1 MTPQQIALVQQSFSK
16 VAPISEAAAVL
27 FYDRLFDVAP
37 SVRAMFPEDMTE
49 QRKKL
54 MGMLAAVVSGL
65 SNLETILPAASALA
79 KRHVAYG
86 AKAEH
91 YPVVGATLLWTL
103 EKGLGEAWTPE
114 LATAWTDAYGVLS
127 GYMISKPTARRRRP
141 PNRRCLVSEP
151 LVIVGNGMAAARLV
165 DELAKTALGRYAVAV
180 IGEEPRLA
188 YNRVLLSSVLAGET
202 GSHEIELRPADWWR
216 HRGVTVRYGY
226 RVTEIDTGRR
236 ELKIAGEESMEYSKL
251 VLATGSTPLRLNV
264 PGADLAGVHTF
275 RDTRDVDLLLTLAA
289 AKKRVVVVGGG
300 LLGLEAAY
308 GLAKAGAPVTLLHLM
323 DRLMERQLDGPAAD
337 LLKTLVERK
346 GIRILLNAST
356 ARIHGERHVEAVELA
371 DGSRIEADAV
381 IFAAGI
387 RPNIALAKEAGIA
400 VNRGIVVN
408 DEMQTAS
415 PDIYALGECAE
426 HRGTCY
432 GLVEP
437 AYEQARVLA
446 RHLGGRPAAYQ
457 GSVVSTNLKVSG
469 VSVFSAGDFM
479 GGEGS
484 ESLVLT
490 DRRRGTYK
498 KLVIAD
504 GCLTGAVLIGDTADA
519 LWYLELIRTR
529 EKIAGIR
536 ADMMF
541 GRALALPSKAA

>member
-1 MTPQQIALVQQSFSK
+1 M
-16 VAPISEAAAVL
+16 
-27 FYDRLFDVAP
+27 
-37 SVRAMFPEDMTE
+37 
-49 QRKKL
+49 
-54 MGMLAAVVSGL
+54 
-65 SNLETILPAASALA
+65 
-79 KRHVAYG
+79 
-86 AKAEH
+86 
-91 YPVVGATLLWTL
+91 
-103 EKGLGEAWTPE
+103 
-114 LATAWTDAYGVLS
+114 
-127 GYMISKPTARRRRP
+127 
-141 PNRRCLVSEP
+141 SEP

-236 ELKIAGEESMEYSKL
+236 ELKIEGEESMEYSKL

-275 RDTRDVDLLLTLAA
+275 RDSRDVDLLLTLAA
-289 AKKRVVVVGGG
+289 ARKRVVVVGGG

-323 DRLMERQLDGPAAD
+323 DRLMERQLDLPAAD

-356 ARIHGERHVEAVELA
+356 ARIHGEGHVEAVELA

-408 DEMQTAS
+408 DVMQTAS
-415 PDIYALGECAE
+415 SDIYALGECAE
-426 HRGTCY
+426 HRGSCY

-446 RHLGGRPAAYQ
+446 RHLAGRPAAYQ

-479 GGEGS
+479 GGDGS

-504 GCLTGAVLIGDTADA
+504 GRLTGAVLIGDTVDA
-519 LWYLELIRTR
+519 LWYLELIRNR
-529 EKIAGIR
+529 EKVAAIR
-536 ADMMF
+536 TDMMF
-541 GRALALPSKAA
+541 GRALAYPPKAA